1 MNWTSACVEWK
12 VLSSET
18 SVQEAGIMSSQKM
31 HLALADYFEVWE
43 RIWVNQFTTLSLSQ
57 GELLPTVLS
66 LQPERVCS
74 AVTVSLSRLD
84 LYIFFQWRVGS
95 GDNVCSWFNVLTPG
109 TFRTRLDTFCSRL
122 SPELLFATFHDFYDL
137 ALMCTDCTARWVLMF
152 VRMHSPN
159 APRIP
164 RCLSGLQAHWLS
176 QRRISI
182 AEQAALRK
190 GHPWRRF
197 GSRTDAFD
205 GPVIQTPGRAMSL
218 FITYAF
224 GLAK

>member
-1 MNWTSACVEWK
+1 MADLFHSCGCVWFGASRCCQSHCTGLPVQCLHCVARHSWLAKYPKPMNWTSACVEWK

-84 LYIFFQWRVGS
+84 LYIFFNDESVLETMFAHDSTCSHQVPSVQGS
-95 GDNVCSWFNVLTPG
+95 TL
-109 TFRTRLDTFCSRL
+109 
-122 SPELLFATFHDFYDL
+122 
-137 ALMCTDCTARWVLMF
+137 F
-152 VRMHSPN
+152 VRDSV
-159 APRIP
+159 
-164 RCLSGLQAHWLS
+164 LSFFSQLFMISMTWL
-176 QRRISI
+176 
-182 AEQAALRK
+182 
-190 GHPWRRF
+190 
-197 GSRTDAFD
+197 
-205 GPVIQTPGRAMSL
+205 
-218 FITYAF
+218 
-224 GLAK
+224 